1 MQCLR
6 VAGRYLKI
14 LCEAPSWGFPFTL
27 PVQCQEPGI
36 AELTA
41 WGRGRTRCPE
51 VSAGSAL
58 SCELCWISF
67 QSCYFVLTPSSASS
81 CSSSSKQCPTA
92 DPAPGLSLLVAGG
105 LSWALN
111 CLPLVLP
118 SQQGIC
124 SLSFLMASQRV
135 TVPLG
140 VPRLGC
146 DQIIQVPT
154 FRSESLSFL

>member
-27 PVQCQEPGI
+27 PVRCQEPGI

-92 DPAPGLSLLVAGG
+92 DPARGG
-105 LSWALN
+105 WALLSSE
-111 CLPLVLP
+111 LPASHAP

-154 FRSESLSFL
+154 FRSESLPFL